1 MTTRLIGGAAAVFIT
16 LLAVPAYGQSAPS
29 AQPPGAWM
37 VAQAQALSDDARPAR
52 RSRKKAEKKSGK
64 EPSTGQMAARERQKT
79 CSAEWKTAKEANTIE
94 AGMKWP
100 KFPSQC
106 NARLKGS
113 NA

>member
-29 AQPPGAWM
+29 AQPPGAST
-37 VAQAQALSDDARPAR
+37 VAQAQAPSDDARPAR

-79 CSAEWKTAKEANTIE
+79 CGAKWKTAKEANTIE

-100 KFPSQC
+100 KFWSQC
-106 NARLKGS
+106 NAWLKGS